1 MYFVYTRRRDSEGRL
16 IEGQWMGI
24 RGWRQGLKGPLTKS
38 EAQNIQAQI
47 GAEIIPVEVEDFDG
61 LILKAF
67 QKVGIDPPEDLIEEF
82 ASQESG
88 SEADDTVSEETRQ
101 KEEEI
106 RELLDGHDEEE
117 ATQALEHAIELLS
130 EEPTEASKVG
140 SPEQEEFL
148 QDTIQPEKAAA
159 EDSEEDGPGPEW
171 PGYNEAIEIMND
183 HGFDWM
189 EAGGGRKTANVKDA
203 WEEFGSQFK

>member
-1 MYFVYTRRRDSEGRL
+1 
-16 IEGQWMGI
+16 MGI

-67 QKVGIDPPEDLIEEF
+67 EKVGIDPPEDLIEEF
-82 ASQESG
+82 ASEESG
-88 SEADDTVSEETRQ
+88 SEAADTVSEETRQ

-106 RELLDGHDEEE
+106 RELLDEHDEEE

-140 SPEQEEFL
+140 SPEQEESL
-148 QDTIQPEKAAA
+148 EDTIQPEKAAA
-159 EDSEEDGPGPEW
+159 EDREEDGPGPEW